1 MTNNYDSSKKFHPSI
16 GVTEV
21 KITRIDENTLKII
34 GKLPQP
40 ETSLKKAVHAYSK
53 QLFDLPRHD
62 KAENVS

>member
-21 KITRIDENTLKII
+21 KITRVDENTLKIT

-40 ETSLKKAVHAYSK
+40 ETPIKKAIRGYSIVPE
-53 QLFDLPRHD
+53 LAN